1 MIGAAAL
8 ALGLATPA
16 RAGDFPPINSPE
28 TTTHT
33 PGKLIW
39 ADLFTSKPA
48 EATKFY
54 SGLLGWTSST
64 VHQKGSEYT
73 IFFNGGVPVAGLA
86 PHKPGKEEHPS
97 KWIGYVSVFDIE
109 ATAALVTKNGGQVHA
124 RPKNFPDRG
133 LQAVITDGEG
143 IAIGLLQS
151 NSGDP
156 ADTDT
161 PSGGWNWF
169 ELYSKDPTASSQFF
183 HNVLSYDI
191 APEARSGRK
200 SEFTLASGG
209 KPRAGIAILPEGE
222 DAKPSWL
229 GVIRV
234 DDLDQ
239 TLGKVAA
246 LGGEVLVT
254 PHPAEYGSR
263 FAIISDSTG
272 GTIGLVQYL
281 DDANPAKTP

>member
-1 MIGAAAL
+1 M
-8 ALGLATPA
+8 GLASPA

-28 TTTHT
+28 TSART

-39 ADLFTSKPA
+39 ADLFTSKPE

-54 SGLLGWTSST
+54 GSLLGWTSTT
-64 VHQKGSEYT
+64 VHQKGSDYT

-86 PHKPGKEEHPS
+86 PHKVGKEDHPS
-97 KWIGYVSVFDIE
+97 KWIGYVSVFDIA
-109 ATAALVTKNGGQVHA
+109 ATAALVTKNGGKVHA
-124 RPKNFPDRG
+124 QPKSFPDRG
-133 LQAVITDGEG
+133 SQVVITDGEG

-151 NSGDP
+151 SSGDP
-156 ADTDT
+156 ADSDT
-161 PSGGWNWF
+161 ASGSWNWF
-169 ELYSKDPTASSQFF
+169 ELYSKDPVASSTFF
-183 HNVLSYDI
+183 HQVLNYDVT
-191 APEARSGRK
+191 PESRSGRK
-200 SEFTLASGG
+200 SEFILASSG
-209 KPRAGIAILPEGE
+209 KSRAGIAPLPDGE
-222 DAKPSWL
+222 DAKSSWL

-239 TLGKVAA
+239 TLGKVAG
-246 LGGEVLVT
+246 LGGEVLVA

-272 GTIGLVQYL
+272 GTIGLVQYS